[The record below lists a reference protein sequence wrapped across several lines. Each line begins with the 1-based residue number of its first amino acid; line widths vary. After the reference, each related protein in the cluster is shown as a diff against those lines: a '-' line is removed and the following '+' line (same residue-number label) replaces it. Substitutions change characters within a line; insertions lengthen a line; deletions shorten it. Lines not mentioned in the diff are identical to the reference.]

1 MKRSLICLD
10 TLVIAV
16 PIVIG
21 SALLMPFVI
30 FDFARELIREEKSRR
45 KGGD

>member
-16 PIVIG
+16 PLVIG
-21 SALLMPFVI
+21 SAIVMPFAAYCLAKEL
-30 FDFARELIREEKSRR
+30 ARERYENR
-45 KGGD
+45 D